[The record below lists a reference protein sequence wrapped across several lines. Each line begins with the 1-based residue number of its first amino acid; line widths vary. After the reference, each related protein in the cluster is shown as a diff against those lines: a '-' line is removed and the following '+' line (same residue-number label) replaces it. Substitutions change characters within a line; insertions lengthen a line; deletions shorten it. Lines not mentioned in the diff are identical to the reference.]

1 LRRLSAVEF
10 VECPEP
16 ECQAVAMVA
25 ERYTLESTA
34 GPVQMVRV
42 GCVIGH
48 RFNCPAGYVRET
60 Y

>member
-1 LRRLSAVEF
+1 MEF